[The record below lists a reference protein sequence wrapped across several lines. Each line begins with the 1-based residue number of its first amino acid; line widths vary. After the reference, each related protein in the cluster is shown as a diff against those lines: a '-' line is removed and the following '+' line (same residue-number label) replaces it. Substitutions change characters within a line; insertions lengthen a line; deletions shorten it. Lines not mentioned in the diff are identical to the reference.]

1 MVQGKVQVPAVGLV
15 VTAGLDALFAIVLM
29 FLSILGISMVDMPK
43 FAEHPA
49 DPAVIEELI
58 GGGFLFVICVAGLI
72 IDAII
77 AYGAIKM
84 MKLESYGFAVAAA
97 ILAIIPCLSSPC
109 FILGLPF
116 GIWALVVLMNPEVRN
131 GFLQGGTS
139 AAPVEKG
146 EEG

>member
-1 MVQGKVQVPAVGLV
+1 MVQGKVQIPAVGLIV
-15 VTAGLDALFAIVLM
+15 AAGLDALFAIVIM
-29 FLSILGISMVDMPK
+29 FLSILGISMVHMPTL
-43 FAEHPA
+43 AEHSG

-109 FILGLPF
+109 IVLGLPF
-116 GIWALVVLMNPEVRN
+116 GIWALVVLMNPEVRK
-131 GFLQGGTS
+131 GFLQTGT
-139 AAPVEKG
+139 PVETG
-146 EEG
+146 EGG

>member
-1 MVQGKVQVPAVGLV
+1 MVQGRVQVPAVGLV
-15 VTAGLDALFAIVLM
+15 VAAGLDALFAIVMM
-29 FLSILGISMVDMPK
+29 FLSILGISMIDMPTL
-43 FAEHPA
+43 AEHPA
-49 DPAVIEELI
+49 DPAAIEELI
-58 GGGFLFVICVAGLI
+58 GSGFLFVICVAGLI

-109 FILGLPF
+109 IALGLPF

-131 GFLQGGTS
+131 GFLQGGTP
-139 AAPVEKG
+139 AAPVDKG
-146 EEG
+146 ESS